1 MEYFTAHTEERVN
14 NFEMHFD
21 DERPPIY
28 NAEDYAVHLRKYTK
42 MSGTQLYSSVKKARS
57 QSRSDKKSN
66 KNRSVS
72 SFLPNITRPVYC
84 LDQFIGSV
92 KKLLSTFTKNVQL
105 QISKTNPNLFQWKK
119 RIGSRPTAF

>member
-72 SFLPNITRPVYC
+72 VQVFSSVIYDRPVYH
-84 LDQFIGSV
+84 FVIM
-92 KKLLSTFTKNVQL
+92 
-105 QISKTNPNLFQWKK
+105 I
-119 RIGSRPTAF
+119 

>member
-42 MSGTQLYSSVKKARS
+42 MSGTQLYSSAKKARS

-72 SFLPNITRPVYC
+72 SFLPYITRT
-84 LDQFIGSV
+84 SV
-92 KKLLSTFTKNVQL
+92 M
-105 QISKTNPNLFQWKK
+105 I
-119 RIGSRPTAF
+119 